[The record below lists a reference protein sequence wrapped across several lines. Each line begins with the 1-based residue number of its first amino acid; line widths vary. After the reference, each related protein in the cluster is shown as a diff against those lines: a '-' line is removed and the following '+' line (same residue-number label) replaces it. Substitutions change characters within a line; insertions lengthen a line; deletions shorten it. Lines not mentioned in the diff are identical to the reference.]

1 MTSCGVNLFTV
12 IFPERGH
19 PLSTDQKFAENL
31 IFLTP
36 WYANVRVRIRRVKNV
51 SFSEIFAYAFA
62 NHPTLQHLCLL
73 VCSRPIDAF
82 HNRIYSHLRVGIQIL
97 HQKHSL
103 QSKSTFQEWDW
114 PRNICHNHTC
124 SSKQIWLKY
133 YEKQYLIIK
142 VKRSLNGFFFIN
154 YPWHLLKFSSNSNRG
169 LTLNAHAQRV
179 LTHSFPMHPFSIPWK
194 HQRIAR
200 FSDVFREYRKG
211 ALETNRLIVSE
222 PCQNSSKRFSYVV
235 FD

>member
-62 NHPTLQHLCLL
+62 NHPTVQHLCLL
-73 VCSRPIDAF
+73 VCSRPIDAC

-142 VKRSLNGFFFIN
+142 VKRSLNGFFYKLPLAPIEIFFQFQQRLN
-154 YPWHLLKFSSNSNRG
+154 VKGTCSASVNPFVPNAPFLHPLKTSENR
-169 LTLNAHAQRV
+169 
-179 LTHSFPMHPFSIPWK
+179 K
-194 HQRIAR
+194 
-200 FSDVFREYRKG
+200 VFWCFQG
-211 ALETNRLIVSE
+211 V
-222 PCQNSSKRFSYVV
+222 QKRCIGNE
-235 FD
+235 